1 MRFLNTRQIKFPLGL
16 VLTLAL
22 LFAVACGSAA
32 PAPDTTAPDSS
43 SAPAAVA
50 SVSDAAP
57 TAVPQAMSEP
67 AEGTMEIHPGNV
79 TWMMAAWGD
88 EQFDKVYS
96 EGASNSYGRILQAFL
111 METNENTEII
121 PGMASKWE
129 YSSDGL
135 TWSITL
141 REGVKFHDGTDV
153 TVEDMVWSLNH
164 GHGPE
169 SWNYTYSGSIGSFSK
184 EQFKPVE
191 KTGPMQ
197 ASVFFKTVQT
207 GFPVLLMAA
216 GPAWGSMMPARPPV
230 PGQQFITVDAA
241 QETAYQKNPIAPGPM
256 KYVDFV
262 PSEVFKFER
271 FDDYYFQP
279 KNGLY
284 EDRRVNFATLD
295 LRLVPEEA
303 TRVAALRAGE
313 ADVAPVSQQAQK
325 QVERGGGRI
334 VWAGEGGY
342 FRIMLMGCWQGG
354 EREGLP
360 SYPCEDKRVRHALAH
375 ALDRTQIQALFG
387 GPDAMEIEH
396 GGWNVVTPSTIGWS
410 PDIKPAEYDP
420 VKARQLLHEAGY
432 KTPDHPDGKDFG
444 PLVINTWISALMVFL
459 PESAELAAE
468 MWRKELG
475 IDTEVRV
482 GEEVAVKRQRSA
494 GDLDGQVIWRD
505 NETRVDAT
513 QIMGTTYGR
522 RDYRARF
529 HNTDELFTFTEDA
542 VAVFDDALR
551 PAALNEWYRR
561 LYDEKY
567 QIGVGTINIPWAL
580 GPDVA
585 DWNPYPV
592 AFFPSSLHTLKLK

>member
-1 MRFLNTRQIKFPLGL
+1 
-16 VLTLAL
+16 
-22 LFAVACGSAA
+22 
-32 PAPDTTAPDSS
+32 
-43 SAPAAVA
+43 
-50 SVSDAAP
+50 
-57 TAVPQAMSEP
+57 
-67 AEGTMEIHPGNV
+67 
-79 TWMMAAWGD
+79 
-88 EQFDKVYS
+88 
-96 EGASNSYGRILQAFL
+96 
-111 METNENTEII
+111 
-121 PGMASKWE
+121 
-129 YSSDGL
+129 
-135 TWSITL
+135 
-141 REGVKFHDGTDV
+141 
-153 TVEDMVWSLNH
+153 
-164 GHGPE
+164 
-169 SWNYTYSGSIGSFSK
+169 
-184 EQFKPVE
+184 
-191 KTGPMQ
+191 
-197 ASVFFKTVQT
+197 
-207 GFPVLLMAA
+207 
-216 GPAWGSMMPARPPV
+216 
-230 PGQQFITVDAA
+230 
-241 QETAYQKNPIAPGPM
+241 
-256 KYVDFV
+256 
-262 PSEVFKFER
+262 
-271 FDDYYFQP
+271 
-279 KNGLY
+279 
-284 EDRRVNFATLD
+284 LD

-542 VAVFDDALR
+542 VAVFDAALR

-592 AFFPSSLHTLKLK
+592 AFFPSSLHTLILK